1 MEHIFGKT
9 QCSQPEK
16 QSLRTGC
23 MSRALKGLIVVAR
36 TMKPRRGDTSKENI
50 KYVCLSKII
59 FVFFYIC
66 SRIMEILPADAY
78 VSPGL
83 WSWFLKKRPVFSLHC
98 APKLIYRSWPRLLFC
113 ATAILENNGR
123 KARNLR
129 GTESAVFHFFFLS
142 VLIQQ
147 RIFPSPSKMALF
159 LCPTGAI
166 NWCLSIPRP
175 GIRAGFN

>member
-1 MEHIFGKT
+1 ME
-9 QCSQPEK
+9 
-16 QSLRTGC
+16 
-23 MSRALKGLIVVAR
+23 M
-36 TMKPRRGDTSKENI
+36 
-50 KYVCLSKII
+50 
-59 FVFFYIC
+59 
-66 SRIMEILPADAY
+66 LPADAY
-78 VSPGL
+78 VSSGL
-83 WSWFLKKRPVFSLHC
+83 WSWFFFLKKGPVFSLHC
-98 APKLIYRSWPRLLFC
+98 AHKLIYRSWPRLLFC

-175 GIRAGFN
+175 GIRAGFNWTHGDSCFVPHGARGPDRGSHGRPATSHWPTGLLMVGSRP